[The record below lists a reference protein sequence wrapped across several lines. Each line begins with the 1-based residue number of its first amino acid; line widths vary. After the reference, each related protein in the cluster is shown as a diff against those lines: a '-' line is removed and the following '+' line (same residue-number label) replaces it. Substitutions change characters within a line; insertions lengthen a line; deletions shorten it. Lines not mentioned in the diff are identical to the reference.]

1 MVKVI
6 LQLYPVVRA
15 EDEDERRRLR
25 PLGRNVD
32 RYQETVRGGIDVV
45 KAADR
50 LGLWGVGTIEHH
62 FHSEGYEVGP
72 SPGMLNAYWAAVTER
87 IRVGQ
92 LGYTMSAQNPIRV
105 AEDTAILDHLTQGR
119 CFVGFSRG
127 YQNRWTNILGQHL
140 GTVATMSDHSAD
152 DDLNRQIFEEQ
163 VDMVLEA
170 WTRRAST
177 TSPTSGRSR
186 TPTRRGSR
194 AGPWPS
200 GRPRWAPR
208 ARWAPTAT
216 STASAWFPAPYTS
229 APPARVRGQ
238 QQQPSRRS
246 STAGARAS
254 SRPTSPASGPRRT
267 PAPCTS
273 KGPGSAGRKV
283 ALGQNQAIVRWPQIA
298 DSMADAR
305 EMVKEYDGDI
315 FKHFYG
321 SFLPAMHTGEAAPF
335 KQEGTRAKS
344 EEIVDAALKS
354 GLWVI
359 GDIPQVRDAF
369 VAQWKQLPAE
379 YVVLIMHF
387 AQMPVDVVTRNLELF
402 MSEIKPALDELVDY
416 EDDGEPDVVVT
427 TAG

>member
-6 LQLYPVVRA
+6 VQLYPVVRA

-25 PLGRNVD
+25 PLGRNVA
-32 RYQETVRGGIDVV
+32 RYQEAVRDSVDVV

-87 IRVGQ
+87 VRVGQ

-127 YQNRWTNILGQHL
+127 YQNRWTNVLGQHL

-152 DDLNRQIFEEQ
+152 DALNRRIFEEQ

-170 WTRRAST
+170 WTQDSIDHKSDLWQIPFPYET
-177 TSPTSGRSR
+177 GVE
-186 TPTRRGSR
+186 G
-194 AGPWPS
+194 WPMAK
-200 GRPRWAPR
+200 W
-208 ARWAPTAT
+208 TAEMGAEGEVGEDGNIHRI
-216 STASAWFPAPYTS
+216 SVVPAPYTQPHPPVFVASNSSSETVEYAGRKGFIPTYFAGIGS
-229 APPARVRGQ
+229 AANSGPLYVE
-238 QQQPSRRS
+238 
-246 STAGARAS
+246 GAR
-254 SRPTSPASGPRRT
+254 
-267 PAPCTS
+267 
-273 KGPGSAGRKV
+273 SAGRDV
-283 ALGQNQAIVRWPQIA
+283 ALGQSQAIVRWPQIA

-305 EMVKEYDGDI
+305 DMVKEYDSDI

-321 SFLPAMHTGEAAPF
+321 SFLPPMNTGKEAPIMP
-335 KQEGTRAKS
+335 EGIRAKS
-344 EEIVDAALKS
+344 DEVVEAVLKT

-359 GDIPQVRDAF
+359 GDVPQVRDAF
-369 VAQWKQLPAE
+369 VDQWKQLPAE
-379 YVVLIMHF
+379 YVVLIMHV
-387 AQMPVDVVTRNLELF
+387 AQMPVDVATRNLELF
-402 MSEIKPALDELVDY
+402 MTEIKPALDELVDY